1 MKGFSYLV
9 KEGFRNVWSNRIMS
23 IASVC
28 VLISCLVLTGAAALF
43 SMNVSKL
50 VDEVGE
56 SNETIVYIQQGYS
69 QLEAVYVGK
78 EIEKVDNV
86 QSAEFY
92 SKEKAFEQ
100 YRSTLG
106 DSLFARIEDRNPLP
120 DSFIVV
126 MDDLS
131 KYEETVAKIQQIKGV
146 DKDTILNRKDFAD
159 KMTRISN
166 LVNII
171 SIAVVAALL
180 IISLFII
187 ANTIR
192 ATMYSR
198 RFEISIMKS
207 VGATNAFVRMPFL
220 VEGMVLG
227 LISAA
232 ISTGV
237 LALVY
242 QGIGM
247 VIENAQ
253 SVFRF
258 IPFIEV
264 LPYVAAAFVLFGLF
278 VGFCGGFISIR
289 KYLKMEGNE
298 ILGW

>member
-56 SNETIVYIQQGYS
+56 SNETIVYIQDGYS
-69 QLEAVYVGK
+69 QLQAVYVGK

-86 QSAEFY
+86 QSATFF
-92 SKEKAFEQ
+92 SKEEAFEQ
-100 YRSTLG
+100 YRDTLG
-106 DSLFARIEDRNPLP
+106 DNLFAKIGEDNPLP
-120 DSFIVV
+120 DAFIVV

-131 KYEETVAKIQQIKGV
+131 KYDETVAEIQKIEGV
-146 DKDTILNRKDFAD
+146 DKNTILNRREFAD
-159 KMTRISN
+159 KMTRISE
-166 LVNII
+166 LVSKI

-227 LISAA
+227 LISAL

-242 QGIGM
+242 QG
-247 VIENAQ
+247 VSVVVEDAQ
-253 SVFRF
+253 SAFVF
-258 IPFIEV
+258 IPYIKV
-264 LPYVAAAFVLFGLF
+264 LPFVAVAFIVLGLV
-278 VGFCGGFISIR
+278 VGFFGGFISIR

>member
-56 SNETIVYIQQGYS
+56 SNETMVYIQEGYS
-69 QLEAVYVGK
+69 QLQAVYVGK

-86 QSAEFY
+86 QSATFY
-92 SKEKAFEQ
+92 SKEEAFKQ
-100 YRSTLG
+100 YKETLG
-106 DSLFARIEDRNPLP
+106 DSLFARIGENNPLP
-120 DSFIVV
+120 DAFIVV

-131 KYEETVAKIQQIKGV
+131 KYDETVAEIQKINGV

-171 SIAVVAALL
+171 SVAVVSALL

-227 LISAA
+227 LISAL

-242 QGIGM
+242 QGVRM
-247 VIENAQ
+247 VVENAQ
-253 SVFRF
+253 SAFEF
-258 IPFIEV
+258 IPYIKV
-264 LPYVAAAFVLFGLF
+264 LPFVAVAFIVFGLI
-278 VGFCGGFISIR
+278 VGFFGGFISIR